1 MGSEAIGH
9 AASAAASPPQ
19 AAGGGDVPPI
29 LEIRH
34 ARKRFKTPDGRE
46 VVALDDVSISVAANE
61 FMTLLGP
68 SGCGKT
74 TLLRAI
80 AGLEDL
86 DSGEIRIDGQDIG
99 GWPAYKRPV
108 NNMFQRYA
116 LFPHLSVGRNVAY
129 HLEIAR
135 TKSEEHQSDPQ
146 SLKRNPY

>member
-1 MGSEAIGH
+1 
-9 AASAAASPPQ
+9 
-19 AAGGGDVPPI
+19 
-29 LEIRH
+29 
-34 ARKRFKTPDGRE
+34 
-46 VVALDDVSISVAANE
+46 
-61 FMTLLGP
+61 MTLLGP

-108 NNMFQRYA
+108 NNVFQRYA

-129 HLEIAR
+129 SLEIAR
-135 TKSEEHQSDPQ
+135 TGKSEISRCVDDMREQEGTGGYVGRSVKHM
-146 SLKRNPY
+146 